1 MTVITY
7 DVVIDLKQEFR
18 DAWNSIKVCNA
29 PKPDIQIVWDIKS
42 TGFGGGTKARIYLTP
57 LAETIKPFQLHG
69 DAHWHELVVKI
80 DVRSYRGLSIHN
92 NIVKT
97 VSNILKNIIRRGAE
111 GFLDVIIMGSEDMSA
126 EMRNKYRTVL
136 TVKYRDVESFTFV

>member
-7 DVVIDLKQEFR
+7 DVVNDLKSVMGTS
-18 DAWNSIKVCNA
+18 WNSLKVCNA

-42 TGFGGGTKARIYLTP
+42 VGFGGGTRPRLYITP
-57 LAETIKPFQLHG
+57 MPETVKPFALHG
-69 DAHWHELVVKI
+69 DAHWHELVLKL

-92 NIVKT
+92 NIIKT
-97 VSNILKNIIRRGAE
+97 VSNVLKNIIRRNVQ

>member
-7 DVVIDLKQEFR
+7 DVVADLKQEFS
-18 DAWNSIKVCNA
+18 DGWNSSKVCSA

-42 TGFGGGTKARIYLTP
+42 VGFGGGTRPRLYITP
-57 LAETIKPFQLHG
+57 MPETIRPFQLHG
-69 DAHWHELVVKI
+69 DAHWHELVLKI
-80 DVRSYRGLSIHN
+80 DLRSYKGIEMHN
-92 NIVKT
+92 NMVKT

-126 EMRNKYRTVL
+126 EMRNKFRTVL